1 VEDDAL
7 SSPPLRRLLLKQNL
21 PKFWDS
27 SMNFVANRLV
37 FPIKMYTI
45 VPFGENKIFFFKSNI
60 VKVDQVYY

>member
-7 SSPPLRRLLLKQNL
+7 SFPPLRRLLLKQNL

-37 FPIKMYTI
+37 FPIKMCTI
-45 VPFGENKIFFFKSNI
+45 VLFGEKKFFFFE
-60 VKVDQVYY
+60 VKHRKG